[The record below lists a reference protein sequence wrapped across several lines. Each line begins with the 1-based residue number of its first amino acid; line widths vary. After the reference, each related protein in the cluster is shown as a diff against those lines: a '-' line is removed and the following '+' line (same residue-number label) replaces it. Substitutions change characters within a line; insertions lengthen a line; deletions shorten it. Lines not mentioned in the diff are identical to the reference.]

1 MAMYQLVASDLD
13 ETLLRADGSVSAE
26 NVAAI
31 KAVVARGVKFVPNTG
46 RSFTSI
52 QPLLEKFGLAG
63 LADQYVVS
71 YNGAAV
77 VENQGNRV
85 VLANAMPFA
94 EAKRAFDVLAS
105 VPDTDVHIYTLDDLY
120 IYRPRADDEA
130 YLKTRGVAFHPL
142 ADRADFAQFK
152 DMQIMKVIA
161 MHPDA
166 QVQQTLQTHIEAT
179 FDHQINCSLS
189 SGIYVEVNHLGVD
202 KGQATLA
209 LCRRL
214 QIPIKNVIGLGD
226 NVNDLAMLHTVGLP
240 IAVANGVP
248 AVKAVAKYVT
258 THDYESGVAEALHR
272 FILD

>member
-1 MAMYQLVASDLD
+1 MYQLVASDLD